1 MKRVKGKPDKINEL
15 ILKMKTEMKKG
26 MIIYNTHHWIMLT
39 SLGFHLERDVH
50 LKLDVQVQGGRNI
63 LDLDGQGGEG
73 SWKLDNFH
81 GRYMCII
88 P

>member
-15 ILKMKTEMKKG
+15 ILKMKTDMKKG
-26 MIIYNTHHWIMLT
+26 MIIYNNHRWIMFT

-50 LKLDVQVQGGRNI
+50 LKLDVQGQGGRNI

-73 SWKLDNFH
+73 S
-81 GRYMCII
+81 
-88 P
+88 